1 MVDSKVIMRRLGILV
16 LVIGLTT
23 TLSAKDIFGN
33 LMRDGVATFLDA
45 AKLMYYSFKPSGQ
58 KERKKKPAEPDEVR
72 AYLKSKG
79 LELAVYNKPI
89 KKEKLAKSLV
99 KRFKLSTGIFTNIF
113 GFDTL
118 YYSDAQKLGIFQ
130 RDELGDDILTIG
142 ELIKAFIKAEQI
154 SLR

>member
-1 MVDSKVIMRRLGILV
+1 MRRLGILV

-23 TLSAKDIFGN
+23 TLSSEGIFGN
-33 LMRDGVATFLDA
+33 LVQDGVATFLDA

-58 KERKKKPAEPDEVR
+58 KERKKKPAEPEVR

-79 LELAVYNKPI
+79 LELAVSNKPI

-99 KRFKLSTGIFTNIF
+99 KRFKLSTGIFTKIF
-113 GFDTL
+113 GWDSL
-118 YYSDAQKLGIFQ
+118 YYSDAQKLGLFQ
-130 RDELGDDILTIG
+130 RNEIGDDILTTG